1 MTKTEAHH
9 LLDQR
14 KNGFAVP
21 QHLVNRALVVSGD
34 ISMACTPCQAARM
47 ESTSMAQGEGT
58 RGLPYPF
65 MAWDNHRL
73 NQCYEGDKT

>member
-34 ISMACTPCQAARM
+34 IGMACSPCQATRV
-47 ESTSMAQGEGT
+47 ESTGMAQGEGI
-58 RGLPYPF
+58 RGLPYGS
-65 MAWDNHRL
+65 MAWDNH
-73 NQCYEGDKT
+73 